1 MADRLG
7 AEQTLKN
14 DPTSRDIRVSRFFSG
29 WSCRAGM
36 ADCRAKNRVS
46 RPLRKFLRRSLDNV
60 ERSVMSQTA
69 NSQPPQI
76 KSRIGAIL
84 RATSGNFLEQFD
96 FFLFG
101 FYASYIAKAFFPS
114 ENETAALLNTFGVF
128 WLGALMRPVG
138 AIVLGAYID
147 RIGRRL
153 GLIVT
158 LAIMAAGTVIITIC
172 PTYASIGVAA
182 PVIVLIGRLL
192 QGFSAGVELGGVS
205 VYLSEI
211 ATPGNKGFYTSF
223 QSSSQQ
229 VAIFVA
235 AIIGYALNELVTGDS
250 FAFLAGIEF
259 AKWRIPFFIGCLII
273 PFIFFLRRTLEETPE
288 FLAMK
293 KHPSTSEVF
302 SSAAVTGKI
311 IVLGMM
317 MAVLTTTTFYFVTV
331 YTPTFG
337 KSVLKLS
344 SQDALLVTLLVAV
357 TNFIWNPVG
366 GAVSYRLG
374 RKPVLLAIACLSLV
388 TAYPALHW
396 LVAAPT
402 FGKMLAVEM
411 MFSFYFGVY
420 SGTMLGALV
429 EVVPAHVRTTCFSLA
444 FALAAGLFGTFTPF
458 ASTWLIDHT
467 GDKASPGF
475 WLMCAATL
483 GIVAALVIYRGGKTI
498 ATRDVVPA

>member
-1 MADRLG
+1 
-7 AEQTLKN
+7 
-14 DPTSRDIRVSRFFSG
+14 
-29 WSCRAGM
+29 M
-36 ADCRAKNRVS
+36 ADCRIKKGNCRLARTLSAQATKRGKNS
-46 RPLRKFLRRSLDNV
+46 MP
-60 ERSVMSQTA
+60 QT
-69 NSQPPQI
+69 SETQTPQI
-76 KSRIGAIL
+76 KSRISAIL

-101 FYASYIAKAFFPS
+101 FYASAIAKAFFPS

-147 RIGRRL
+147 RIGRRQ

-158 LAIMAAGTVIITIC
+158 LGIMAIGTVVIAFC
-172 PTYASIGVAA
+172 PTYAAIGVAA
-182 PVIVLIGRLL
+182 PIIVLIGRLL

-211 ATPGNKGFYTSF
+211 ATPGNRGFYTSF
-223 QSSSQQ
+223 QSASQQ

-235 AIIGYALNELVTGDS
+235 SILGFLLNEILPAATVAAWG
-250 FAFLAGIEF
+250 
-259 AKWRIPFFIGCLII
+259 WRIPFFVGCLII
-273 PFIFFLRRTLEETPE
+273 PFIFLLRRTLEETPA

-293 KHPSTSEVF
+293 KHPTASEVF
-302 SSAAVTGKI
+302 ASAIANWRIV
-311 IVLGMM
+311 VLGMM
-317 MAVLTTTTFYFVTV
+317 IAVLTTTTFYFVTV

-337 KSVLKLS
+337 RNVLKLS
-344 SQDALLVTLLVAV
+344 TQDALLVTLLVAV

-366 GAVSYRLG
+366 GALSDRIG
-374 RKPVLLAIACLSLV
+374 RKPVLLTIATLSFL

-402 FGKMLAVEM
+402 FGKLLAVQM
-411 MFSFYFGVY
+411 MFSFYFGIY
-420 SGTMLGALV
+420 SGTMLGCLV
-429 EVVPAHVRTTCFSLA
+429 EIVPAHVRTTCFSLA

-483 GIVAALVIYRGGKTI
+483 GIIATSLVYRGGKTI
-498 ATRDVVPA
+498 ETREALA

>member
-1 MADRLG
+1 
-7 AEQTLKN
+7 
-14 DPTSRDIRVSRFFSG
+14 
-29 WSCRAGM
+29 
-36 ADCRAKNRVS
+36 
-46 RPLRKFLRRSLDNV
+46 
-60 ERSVMSQTA
+60 MSQTD
-69 NSQPPQI
+69 NSEIPQI

-147 RIGRRL
+147 RIGRRK

-158 LAIMAAGTVIITIC
+158 LAIMALGTVTIAFC
-172 PTYASIGVAA
+172 PTYATIGVAA
-182 PVIVLIGRLL
+182 PAIVLIGRLL

-205 VYLSEI
+205 VYLAEI
-211 ATPGNKGFYTSF
+211 STPGNRGFYTSF
-223 QSSSQQ
+223 QSASQQ

-235 AIIGYALNELVTGDS
+235 AIIGFALSEAMPAATVAAWG
-250 FAFLAGIEF
+250 
-259 AKWRIPFFIGCLII
+259 WRIPFFIGCLII
-273 PFIFFLRRTLEETPE
+273 PFIFFLRRTLEETPA

-302 SSAAVTGKI
+302 SSAAVNWKI

-337 KSVLKLS
+337 KTVLKLS
-344 SQDALLVTLLVAV
+344 TQEALIVTLLVAV
-357 TNFIWNPVG
+357 MNFIWNPVG
-366 GAVSYRLG
+366 GALSDRIG
-374 RKPVLLAIACLSLV
+374 RKPVLLTIACLALV
-388 TAYPALHW
+388 TAYPALNW

-467 GDKASPGF
+467 GDKASPGY
-475 WLMCAATL
+475 WLMCAAAL

>member
-1 MADRLG
+1 
-7 AEQTLKN
+7 
-14 DPTSRDIRVSRFFSG
+14 
-29 WSCRAGM
+29 
-36 ADCRAKNRVS
+36 
-46 RPLRKFLRRSLDNV
+46 
-60 ERSVMSQTA
+60 MSQTST
-69 NSQPPQI
+69 SQPPQI

-158 LAIMAAGTVIITIC
+158 LAIMAAGTVVITIC
-172 PTYASIGVAA
+172 PTYATIGVAA
-182 PVIVLIGRLL
+182 PVIVLLGRLL

-223 QSSSQQ
+223 QSASQQ

-235 AIIGYALNELVTGDS
+235 AIIGFALNALMPAATIAEWG
-250 FAFLAGIEF
+250 
-259 AKWRIPFFIGCLII
+259 WRIPFFIGCLII
-273 PFIFFLRRTLEETPE
+273 PLIFVLRRSLEETPA

-302 SSAAVTGKI
+302 ASAAVNWKI
-311 IVLGMM
+311 ILLGMM
-317 MAVLTTTTFYFVTV
+317 LAAMTTVTFYFVTV
-331 YTPTFG
+331 FTPSFG
-337 KSVLKLS
+337 KELHLPA
-344 SQDALLVTLLVAV
+344 QDSLLVTLLVAV

-366 GAVSYRLG
+366 GALSDRVG
-374 RKPVLLAIACLSLV
+374 RKPVLLAITGLSFV
-388 TAYPALHW
+388 TAYPALLW
-396 LVAAPT
+396 LTAAPT
-402 FGKMLAVEM
+402 FGKLLAVGM
-411 MFSFYFGVY
+411 MFSLYFGVY

-429 EVVPAHVRTTCFSLA
+429 EIVPAHVRTTCFSLA
-444 FALAAGLFGTFTPF
+444 FALAAALFGTFTPF
-458 ASTWLIDHT
+458 AALKLTAIT

-475 WLMCAATL
+475 WLMCAAAS
-483 GIVAALVIYRGGKTI
+483 GFIAAIVIYRSG
-498 ATRDVVPA
+498 AVEAREQAVAAQQA

>member
-1 MADRLG
+1 MSP
-7 AEQTLKN
+7 TL
-14 DPTSRDIRVSRFFSG
+14 
-29 WSCRAGM
+29 
-36 ADCRAKNRVS
+36 
-46 RPLRKFLRRSLDNV
+46 
-60 ERSVMSQTA
+60 E
-69 NSQPPQI
+69 SQPPQI
-76 KSRIGAIL
+76 KSRLGAIL

-114 ENETAALLNTFGVF
+114 ENETAALLNAFGVF
-128 WLGALMRPVG
+128 WLGALMRPIG

-147 RIGRRL
+147 RIGRRK

-158 LAIMAAGTVIITIC
+158 LAIMAAGTVTIALC
-172 PTYASIGVAA
+172 PTYASIGLAA

-223 QSSSQQ
+223 QSASQQ

-235 AIIGYALNELVTGDS
+235 AIIGFVLSEMMPADTVASWG
-250 FAFLAGIEF
+250 
-259 AKWRIPFFIGCLII
+259 WRIPFFIGCLII

-302 SSAAVTGKI
+302 SSAAVNWKI

-317 MAVLTTTTFYFVTV
+317 LAAMTTVTFYFVTV

-337 KSVLKLS
+337 KTVLKLS

-357 TNFIWNPVG
+357 TNFVWNPVG
-366 GAVSYRLG
+366 GALSDRVG
-374 RKPVLLAIACLSLV
+374 RKPVLLAIAGLSFV
-388 TAYPALHW
+388 TAYPALLW
-396 LVAAPT
+396 LTAAPT
-402 FGKMLAVEM
+402 FGKMLAVEL
-411 MFSFYFGVY
+411 MFSLYFGVY

-429 EVVPAHVRTTCFSLA
+429 EVVPAHIRTTCFSLA
-444 FALAAGLFGTFTPF
+444 FALAAALFGTFTPF
-458 ASTWLIDHT
+458 AATSLIAMT
-467 GDKASPGF
+467 GDRASPGF
-475 WLMCAATL
+475 WLMCAAAS
-483 GIVAALVIYRGGKTI
+483 GFIAAMVIYRSG
-498 ATRDVVPA
+498 AVEAREAAVAARQL

>member
-1 MADRLG
+1 
-7 AEQTLKN
+7 
-14 DPTSRDIRVSRFFSG
+14 
-29 WSCRAGM
+29 
-36 ADCRAKNRVS
+36 
-46 RPLRKFLRRSLDNV
+46 
-60 ERSVMSQTA
+60 MSQA
-69 NSQPPQI
+69 ALSQPPQI

-101 FYASYIAKAFFPS
+101 FYAPYIAKAFFPS

-158 LAIMAAGTVIITIC
+158 LAIMAAGTVVIAIC
-172 PTYASIGVAA
+172 PTYATIGVAA

-211 ATPGNKGFYTSF
+211 ATPGNRGFYTSF

-235 AIIGYALNELVTGDS
+235 ALIGYALSEMMPAATVAAWG
-250 FAFLAGIEF
+250 
-259 AKWRIPFFIGCLII
+259 WRIPFFIGCLII
-273 PFIFFLRRTLEETPE
+273 PFIFVLRRTLEETPV

-293 KHPSTSEVF
+293 RHPTTAEVF
-302 SSAAVTGKI
+302 ASAAANWR
-311 IVLGMM
+311 IVLLGMM
-317 MAVLTTTTFYFVTV
+317 LAAMTTVTFYFVTV

-337 KSVLKLS
+337 KTVLKLS
-344 SQDALLVTLLVAV
+344 TADSLLVTLMVAV

-366 GAVSYRLG
+366 GAVSDRIG
-374 RKPVLLAIACLSLV
+374 RKPVLLTIAGLSFV
-388 TAYPALHW
+388 TAYPALLW
-396 LVAAPT
+396 LTAAPT

-429 EVVPAHVRTTCFSLA
+429 EIVPAHVRTTCFSLA
-444 FALAAGLFGTFTPF
+444 FALAAALFGTFTPF
-458 ASTWLIDHT
+458 AATKLIDMT
-467 GDKASPGF
+467 GDKASPGL
-475 WLMCAATL
+475 WLMCAAAS
-483 GIVAALVIYRGGKTI
+483 GIIAALAIYRGK
-498 ATRDVVPA
+498 AVAAREAVAA

>member
-1 MADRLG
+1 
-7 AEQTLKN
+7 
-14 DPTSRDIRVSRFFSG
+14 
-29 WSCRAGM
+29 
-36 ADCRAKNRVS
+36 
-46 RPLRKFLRRSLDNV
+46 
-60 ERSVMSQTA
+60 MSQPGSSET
-69 NSQPPQI
+69 PQI

-101 FYASYIAKAFFPS
+101 FYAPYIAKAFFPS

-158 LAIMAAGTVIITIC
+158 LAIMAAGTVVITIC
-172 PTYASIGVAA
+172 PTYATIGVAA

-211 ATPGNKGFYTSF
+211 ATPGNRGFYTSF

-235 AIIGYALNELVTGDS
+235 AIIGYVLNESMPASTIAAWG
-250 FAFLAGIEF
+250 
-259 AKWRIPFFIGCLII
+259 WRIPFFVGCLII
-273 PFIFFLRRTLEETPE
+273 PVIFVLRRTLEETPE

-293 KHPSTSEVF
+293 KHPTTSEVF
-302 SSAAVTGKI
+302 ASAAVNWRI
-311 IVLGMM
+311 ILLGMM
-317 MAVLTTTTFYFVTV
+317 LAAMTTVTFYFVTV
-331 YTPTFG
+331 FTPSFG
-337 KSVLKLS
+337 KELHLS
-344 SQDALLVTLLVAV
+344 AQDSLLVTLLVAV

-366 GAVSYRLG
+366 GALSDRIG
-374 RKPVLLAIACLSLV
+374 RKPVLLAIAGLSFV
-388 TAYPALHW
+388 TAYPALLW
-396 LVAAPT
+396 LTAAPT
-402 FGKMLAVEM
+402 FGKMLAVGM
-411 MFSFYFGVY
+411 MFSLYFGVY

-429 EVVPAHVRTTCFSLA
+429 EVVPKHVRTTCFSLA
-444 FALAAGLFGTFTPF
+444 FALAAALFGTFTPF
-458 ASTWLIDHT
+458 AALKLTAIT

-475 WLMCAATL
+475 WLMAA
-483 GIVAALVIYRGGKTI
+483 AASGMIAAIVIYRSG
-498 ATRDVVPA
+498 AVEAREQAVEAREQAVAAQQA